1 MATAWQLSPIP
12 TKEISASATANWTS
26 QPYLFLTLGLM
37 SEEPFTHLFL
47 TQNVAIFSHRAVIQL
62 PLTTLYNS
70 SEHKSRLILVPTA
83 LLLSYPL
90 RPVSCAPFPFVS
102 WMSLSPPS
110 NVVTTHSRPTRRS
123 RTSTRLSIC
132 LSSTTIL
139 AFCSRFLLSLSLG
152 GSF

>member
-12 TKEISASATANWTS
+12 TKEILASATANWNS

-37 SEEPFTHLFL
+37 SEAPFTHLFL

-62 PLTTLYNS
+62 PLTTHYNS

-90 RPVSCAPFPFVS
+90 RPVSCALFVS

-132 LSSTTIL
+132 SSSTTIL
-139 AFCSRFLLSLSLG
+139 AFFSRFLLSLSLG